1 MKLLELHMLQSFA
14 VNCIN
19 RDQFG
24 SPKSAFFGGAQR
36 ARVSSQCWKRA
47 VRLMAAEE
55 SPMFQGCRS
64 KYFLA
69 SMTKALAAKG
79 LEAAD
84 SEKEAKSIA
93 EKLTKFDKNGA
104 AKNLLYFSEGELSK
118 AADAYMATSDAKKK
132 AEQAAKALK
141 SIERDGLDIAFFGRM
156 VADSADITL
165 EGAALFS
172 HAISTHQASNDID
185 FFTAVDDL
193 KPEDSTG
200 AGHMGDIEFN
210 SACYY
215 RYVGINLDLLAD
227 NDHLAML
234 SPEERRTA
242 VEIFLKSVI
251 MAVPGARKNSMFAGS
266 LPGAILGI
274 TRKGQ
279 PLSLANAF
287 ETPVRSKNGLLE
299 KSKDAMKSHWDNLKS
314 SFSIQSEKE
323 IWMPEKNLN
332 DFTKELLDYVN

>member
-1 MKLLELHMLQSFA
+1 MNLLELHILQSFS

-24 SPKSAFFGGAQR
+24 SPKSAFFGGVQR

-47 VRLMAAEE
+47 VRLMASEE
-55 SPMFQGCRS
+55 SDMFKGSRT
-64 KYFLA
+64 KYFLK
-69 SMTKALAAKG
+69 SMTETLTGKG
-79 LEAAD
+79 LDSAAA
-84 SEKEAKSIA
+84 EKEAKAIA
-93 EKLTKFDKNGA
+93 EKLMKFDKDGA
-104 AKNLLYFSEGELSK
+104 AKNLIYFSKGELDN
-118 AADAYMATSDAKKK
+118 AAAAYMDTGDAKKK
-132 AEQAAKALK
+132 VEMAAKALK
-141 SIERDGLDIAFFGRM
+141 SIERDGVDIAFFGRM
-156 VADSADITL
+156 VADAADITL

-172 HAISTHQASNDID
+172 HAISTHQVSNDID

-215 RYVGINLDLLAD
+215 RYMGINLDLLAD
-227 NDHLAML
+227 NDHLAIL
-234 SPEERRTA
+234 SPEERRSA
-242 VEIFLKSVI
+242 VGIFLKSVI

-274 TRKGQ
+274 ARKGQ

-287 ETPVRSKNGLLE
+287 EKPVRGKDGLLE
-299 KSKDAMKSHWDNLKS
+299 KSKDVMKSHWGELRNT
-314 SFSIQSEKE
+314 FSIQTEKE

-332 DFTKELLDYVN
+332 DFSKELLDYVN